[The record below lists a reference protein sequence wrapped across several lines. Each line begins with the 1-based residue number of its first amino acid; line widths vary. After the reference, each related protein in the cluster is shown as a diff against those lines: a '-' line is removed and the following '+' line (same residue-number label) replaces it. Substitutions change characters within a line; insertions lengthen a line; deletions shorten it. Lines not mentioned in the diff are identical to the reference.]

1 MNGAPLGD
9 KFKRCSAYVAQ
20 EDVFQPTMNAWETL
34 QFFATLRLPRGISRA
49 DIKQRMEDVLAVMG
63 LTRVRF
69 TQVSHP
75 APHIQGPVRHPLG

>member
-20 EDVFQPTMNAWETL
+20 EDVFQPTMSAWETL
-34 QFFATLRLPRGISRA
+34 QFFAILRLPRGMSKA

-69 TQVSHP
+69 TQVSYPIAHM
-75 APHIQGPVRHPLG
+75 